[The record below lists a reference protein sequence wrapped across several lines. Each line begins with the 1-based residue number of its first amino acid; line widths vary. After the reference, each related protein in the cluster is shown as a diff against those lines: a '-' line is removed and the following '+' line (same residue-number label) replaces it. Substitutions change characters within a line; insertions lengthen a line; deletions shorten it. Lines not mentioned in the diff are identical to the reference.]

1 MGALWGGRFEKSVG
15 SFTQAFGA
23 SLQVDKSM
31 YSQDIK
37 GSLAH
42 ARMLCEKGIISKA
55 DFDKIEVGLVE
66 IENQIAQGRFQF
78 DINDE
83 DIHMAIEKTL
93 IKDVGV
99 AGARLHTAPV
109 TIRLPLTRVCM
120 RKTCSTSCLPR
131 TVRCVA

>member
-1 MGALWGGRFEKSVG
+1 
-15 SFTQAFGA
+15 
-23 SLQVDKSM
+23 
-31 YSQDIK
+31 
-37 GSLAH
+37 
-42 ARMLCEKGIISKA
+42 MLCEKGIISKA

-99 AGARLHTAPV
+99 AARACIRAAPV
-109 TIRLPLTRVCM
+109 TTRLPLTRVCM
-120 RKTCSTSCLPR
+120 RKTCSTNCLPR